1 MVNHGSR
8 KGNRQEGGGAGSSA
22 SWPSLLR
29 ASSSLLDGL
38 SSFQELCVETG
49 RSVLDQVMEEERES
63 LCGVKGRHL
72 DERPMWRSGS
82 APSQVTL
89 GGALIEVQRLRVR
102 SPEGEV
108 RLESFEWAASR
119 DAMDRHTME
128 AIASGVSTRNYV
140 RTLDTAVAGAERGSA
155 SKSSVSRRFKALSA
169 KQMEKFLSSSL
180 EGEDVRAVYVD
191 AKHFRD
197 HCILIALGVLSS
209 GRKLVLGLREGST
222 ENTTVVRSLL
232 ADLVDRGLSTEKP
245 LLFVIDGSKALRR
258 AIRDVFGDT
267 ATVQRCQVH
276 KLRNV
281 EDHLPEGKR
290 ASTRRAIRK
299 AWDSKSAKTALKR
312 LRQIA
317 SHLDREHPGA
327 AASLREGMEETVAVL
342 SLGLAGA
349 LQRTM
354 RSTNPI
360 ESLNGSV
367 QRYTRNVKRWRGGT
381 MIQRWVGAA
390 LVDAQSRFH
399 RVSGYRDMTKLTQ
412 ALEPTARHLDRQERA
427 A

>member
-1 MVNHGSR
+1 
-8 KGNRQEGGGAGSSA
+8 
-22 SWPSLLR
+22 
-29 ASSSLLDGL
+29 
-38 SSFQELCVETG
+38 
-49 RSVLDQVMEEERES
+49 MEEERES

-72 DERPMWRSGS
+72 AERAMWRSGS

-102 SPEGEV
+102 GPEGEV

-140 RTLDTAVAGAERGSA
+140 RTLDTAVPGAERGSA

-232 ADLVDRGLSTEKP
+232 ADLIDRGLSTERP

-299 AWDSKSAKTALKR
+299 AWASKSAKTALKR

-327 AASLREGMEETVAVL
+327 AASLREGMEETVTVL
-342 SLGLAGA
+342 SLGLTGA

-367 QRYTRNVKRWRGGT
+367 QRYTRNVKRWRGGA

-399 RVSGYRDMTKLTQ
+399 RVSGYRDIPKLTQ
-412 ALEPTARHLDRQERA
+412 ALEPTSRHLDRQERA

>member
-1 MVNHGSR
+1 MGNHDSR
-8 KGNRQEGGGAGSSA
+8 EGNRQEGGGA
-22 SWPSLLR
+22 WPAPFG
-29 ASSSLLDGL
+29 ASSSLFDGL

-49 RSVLDQVMEEERES
+49 RSVLGQLMEEERES
-63 LCGVKGRHL
+63 LCGAKGRHL
-72 DERPMWRSGS
+72 DERPLWRSGS

-89 GGALIEVQRLRVR
+89 GGARVEIQRLRVR
-102 SPEGEV
+102 GPDGEV
-108 RLESFEWAASR
+108 RLESFEWASSR
-119 DAMDRHTME
+119 DAMERHTME
-128 AIASGVSTRNYV
+128 AIASGVSTRNYR
-140 RTLDTAVAGAERGSA
+140 RTLDTAVAGADRRSA

-180 EGEDVRAVYVD
+180 EGEDIRAVYVD

-197 HCILIALGVLSS
+197 HCILIALGVSTS

-232 ADLVDRGLSTEKP
+232 ADLVERGLSTERP
-245 LLFVIDGSKALRR
+245 LLFVIDGGKALRR
-258 AIRDVFGDT
+258 AIKDVFGDT
-267 ATVQRCQVH
+267 AAVQRCQVH

-290 ASTRRAIRK
+290 ASIRRAIRK
-299 AWDSKSAKTALKR
+299 AWDGKSAKTALRR

-317 SHLDREHPGA
+317 SHLERDHPGA
-327 AASLREGMEETVAVL
+327 AASLREGMEETVTVL
-342 SLGLAGA
+342 DLGLAGA
-349 LQRTM
+349 LQKTM

-367 QRYTRNVKRWRGGT
+367 VRYTRNVKRWRGGA
-381 MIQRWVGAA
+381 MIQRWVAAA

-399 RVSGYRDMTKLTQ
+399 RVRGYRDLPKLVQ
-412 ALEPTARHLDRQERA
+412 ELERRSPYVDRQTKA

>member
-8 KGNRQEGGGAGSSA
+8 NGNRQGGESRRSPD
-22 SWPSLLR
+22 SWPPLFE

-49 RSVLDQVMEEERES
+49 RSVLGQLMEEERES
-63 LCGVKGRHL
+63 LCGAKGRHF
-72 DERPMWRSGS
+72 DERPLWRSGS

-89 GGALIEVQRLRVR
+89 GGARIEVQRLRVR
-102 SPEGEV
+102 GPEGEV

-128 AIASGVSTRNYV
+128 AVASGVSTRNYR
-140 RTLDTAVAGAERGSA
+140 RTLDTAVPGAERGSA

-169 KQMEKFLSSSL
+169 RQMDEFLSSPL
-180 EGEDVRAVYVD
+180 EGEDICAVYVD

-197 HCILIALGVLSS
+197 HCILIALGVLAC

-222 ENTTVVRSLL
+222 ENATVVRSLL
-232 ADLVDRGLSTEKP
+232 ADLVERGLSTEKP
-245 LLFVIDGSKALRR
+245 LLFVIDGGKALRR
-258 AIRDVFGDT
+258 AIKDVFGDS
-267 ATVQRCQVH
+267 AAVQRCQVH

-290 ASTRRAIRK
+290 ASIRRVIRK

-317 SHLDREHPGA
+317 SHLERDHPGA
-327 AASLREGMEETVAVL
+327 ADSLREGMEETVTVL
-342 SLGLAGA
+342 DLGLDGA

-367 QRYTRNVKRWRGGT
+367 ERYTRNVKRWRGGA
-381 MIQRWVGAA
+381 MIQRWVAAA

-399 RVSGYRDMTKLTQ
+399 RVRGYRDLPKLAQ
-412 ALEPTARHLDRQERA
+412 ALERRSPHVDGQTKA